1 LVAQVNCVALLAV
14 LAVTPGAVIL
24 EATVTEAVAV
34 HPVVGLVVV
43 RVYVPAAVAVAVAP
57 VAVKLLGPVQAKVV
71 PEVVDAP
78 VRVTLAVEQ
87 VRDPEL
93 VAVTPAGAVI
103 LEATVT
109 EAVAVHPVV
118 GLVAVRV

>member
-1 LVAQVNCVALLAV
+1 M
-14 LAVTPGAVIL
+14 
-24 EATVTEAVAV
+24 
-34 HPVVGLVVV
+34 
-43 RVYVPAAVAVAVAP
+43 AVAVAP
-57 VAVKLLGPVQAKVV
+57 VAVKLLGPVHLKVV

-93 VAVTPAGAVI
+93 VAVTPAGAVV
-103 LEATVT
+103 LVVTVT
-109 EAVAVHPVV
+109 EAVVVHPVV